1 MKDNE
6 KRIRDIIHN
15 YTSIKKIFEP
25 YIHND
30 LTIKNKNN
38 KLSRN
43 YSYEKEN
50 ELNKTNIS
58 YSTIHNLNKG
68 SFISQQNIMNGRCN
82 SKEKPKIQFC
92 HCVQKSKIN
101 LKLGKIKSLNLK
113 TKLRQKNNILT
124 EKNDDE
130 FNSSMNLNLSF
141 NSNFKSKNNFIE
153 NKHINNN
160 NSIEYIITHIN
171 YQIISVKKNDTND
184 SLKNDIII
192 LMKQLKEKEE
202 QVSTMNDHI
211 KLLNEELK
219 RIKNQNIKLYN
230 YIQILEKEGKKINN
244 TIFNNTSSFSDENNS
259 TYGTNFN
266 NNLNNNYPFNISTN
280 FQISHQFSISLNIYK
295 PKYLQSIKMY
305 SPKKNYFKSK
315 FKK

>member
-141 NSNFKSKNNFIE
+141 NSNFNYSYKLSNNIC
-153 NKHINNN
+153 
-160 NSIEYIITHIN
+160 
-171 YQIISVKKNDTND
+171 
-184 SLKNDIII
+184 
-192 LMKQLKEKEE
+192 
-202 QVSTMNDHI
+202 
-211 KLLNEELK
+211 
-219 RIKNQNIKLYN
+219 
-230 YIQILEKEGKKINN
+230 
-244 TIFNNTSSFSDENNS
+244 
-259 TYGTNFN
+259 
-266 NNLNNNYPFNISTN
+266 
-280 FQISHQFSISLNIYK
+280 
-295 PKYLQSIKMY
+295 
-305 SPKKNYFKSK
+305 
-315 FKK
+315 

>member
-1 MKDNE
+1 MKDND

-30 LTIKNKNN
+30 LKINNKIN

-43 YSYEKEN
+43 LSYEKEN
-50 ELNKTNIS
+50 ELNKTNTS
-58 YSTIHNLNKG
+58 HSTCPILNKG
-68 SFISQQNIMNGRCN
+68 LFISQQNILNGRCN

-101 LKLGKIKSLNLK
+101 LKIGKIKSLNLK

-124 EKNDDE
+124 EKNYEDE
-130 FNSSMNLNLSF
+130 FDSSMNLNLSF
-141 NSNFKSKNNFIE
+141 NSNFKTKNNFFE
-153 NKHINNN
+153 NKQINNN
-160 NSIEYIITHIN
+160 NSTDYIINHIN
-171 YQIISVKKNDTND
+171 YQIISVKKQDTND

-211 KLLNEELK
+211 KLLNDELK
-219 RIKNQNIKLYN
+219 RIKTQNIKLYN

-259 TYGTNFN
+259 TYGTNLN
-266 NNLNNNYPFNISTN
+266 NNLNNIIFFFIPTN
-280 FQISHQFSISLNIYK
+280 LQI
-295 PKYLQSIKMY
+295 
-305 SPKKNYFKSK
+305 
-315 FKK
+315 